1 MSLSAHL
8 RLRIKALLVPGLFA
22 LVGTILTWQAT
33 AGYAAALMRE
43 REAITNAVANN
54 VLAMLNFLAEAEK
67 RGEISAAEAKKLAVE
82 MISSTRFGHDDYLIA
97 LNQDG
102 VYQWHPNSAL
112 IGVPHDKLPASM
124 QAISE
129 HALSD
134 LANKGETTFVSTF
147 PSGSHERSRLNHAM
161 RFEPWHW
168 VVGTAVYIDDVDAQ
182 VRSFGIRL
190 SAISFGATVLTALL
204 GWLLL
209 HEFECG
215 LRDVLKGM
223 AKIAGGNLTVPI
235 AGLRRRDEAG
245 QLARALH
252 TMRDSLAEAARLRVA
267 HEAEVSAAAADRQRV
282 MTRMAETFEAKV
294 RQAADQVAVAADH
307 VESTARGLHQATTA
321 VIENARQAG
330 AVAVAANG
338 SVRIAAAG
346 AVQLSQSIAKVN
358 QQVGHSASKTDGA
371 VGQVGESGDILR
383 GLSKRA
389 GEIGQI
395 VGVIQTIAGKTNLLA
410 LNATIEAARAGPSG
424 KGFAIVAGEVK
435 SLASQ
440 TGRATQSIQAQV
452 EAVQNGT
459 AAAVS
464 AIAAME
470 MTIDQMDHTA
480 RQIATEMDEQ
490 NEAARQ
496 IADVVQIL
504 SAGID

>member
-134 LANKGETTFVSTF
+134 LANKGETTFVSMF
-147 PSGSHERSRLNHAM
+147 PSGSYERSRLNHAM

-321 VIENARQAG
+321 VI
-330 AVAVAANG
+330 
-338 SVRIAAAG
+338 
-346 AVQLSQSIAKVN
+346 
-358 QQVGHSASKTDGA
+358 
-371 VGQVGESGDILR
+371 
-383 GLSKRA
+383 
-389 GEIGQI
+389 
-395 VGVIQTIAGKTNLLA
+395 
-410 LNATIEAARAGPSG
+410 
-424 KGFAIVAGEVK
+424 
-435 SLASQ
+435 
-440 TGRATQSIQAQV
+440 
-452 EAVQNGT
+452 
-459 AAAVS
+459 
-464 AIAAME
+464 
-470 MTIDQMDHTA
+470 
-480 RQIATEMDEQ
+480 
-490 NEAARQ
+490 
-496 IADVVQIL
+496 
-504 SAGID
+504 